1 MTKLLALA
9 VVLFTV
15 VACSTDSQYPQI
27 LQNTMAQAM
36 PPYH

>member
-1 MTKLLALA
+1 MIKMLLLAT
-9 VVLFTV
+9 VLFA
-15 VACSTDSQYPQI
+15 VAACTTSQYPQI

>member
-1 MTKLLALA
+1 MIRMLLLAAVLCSLA
-9 VVLFTV
+9 
-15 VACSTDSQYPQI
+15 ACSTDSQYPQI

>member
-1 MTKLLALA
+1 MTKFLLLAAIL
-9 VVLFTV
+9 VVAA
-15 VACSTDSQYPQI
+15 ACSTSQYPQI

>member
-9 VVLFTV
+9 VVLFAV
-15 VACSTDSQYPQI
+15 AACSTDSQYPQI

>member
-1 MTKLLALA
+1 MTKILLLAA
-9 VVLFTV
+9 VLFAV
-15 VACSTDSQYPQI
+15 AACSSQYPQI

>member
-1 MTKLLALA
+1 MSRLLLLAA
-9 VVLFTV
+9 VLFAV
-15 VACSTDSQYPQI
+15 AACSTDSQYPQI

>member
-9 VVLFTV
+9 VVLFAVT
-15 VACSTDSQYPQI
+15 ACSTEPQYPQI